1 MMLYSVYSFVSGFF
15 LLYILFVKLVHGIM
29 NSNSP
34 LILTTVDQ
42 RFANIF
48 CKGQDSKYLRLCG
61 YGALAQLLNSAVVA
75 H

>member
-1 MMLYSVYSFVSGFF
+1 MMLYSFVSGFF
-15 LLYILFVKLVHGIM
+15 PLYILFVKLVHGVM

-34 LILTTVDQ
+34 LILTAVDQ

-61 YGALAQLLNSAVVA
+61 YRVLAQLLNSAA
-75 H
+75 AAR

>member
-1 MMLYSVYSFVSGFF
+1 MMLYSVYSFVSDFF
-15 LLYILFVKLVHGIM
+15 PLYILFMKLVHGVM

-34 LILTTVDQ
+34 LILTAVDQ

-61 YGALAQLLNSAVVA
+61 YRALAQLLNSAAVA
-75 H
+75 R

>member
-1 MMLYSVYSFVSGFF
+1 MMLYSAYSFVSGFF

-34 LILTTVDQ
+34 LILSTVDQ

-61 YGALAQLLNSAVVA
+61 YGALAQLFNSAAVA

>member
-1 MMLYSVYSFVSGFF
+1 MMLYNVYSFVSDFF
-15 LLYILFVKLVHGIM
+15 PLYILFMKLVQGVM

-34 LILTTVDQ
+34 LILTAVDQ

-61 YGALAQLLNSAVVA
+61 YRALAQLLNSAAVA
-75 H
+75 R